1 MKKIASLFLAAVMAV
16 ALASCGTPASGNGS
30 GSSSPAVGYP
40 DEDGY
45 AEGHL
50 NDTMHTYFF
59 DFTIKSAYV
68 CSQYEN
74 YVPEE
79 GNELLVAE
87 VTIKNTFQQ
96 SLPMFDT
103 DFQVQWG
110 DTAEDAFDV
119 PITYYIESTDTV
131 GDDVLPYEYTL
142 AINETRTGLLIFE
155 VPEGNNDFNISYLE
169 EFENADDG
177 DVFFVFFTAD
187 RK

>member
-16 ALASCGTPASGNGS
+16 ALVGCGTPASSDGS
-30 GSSSPAVGYP
+30 GSSSPAAGYP

-45 AEGHL
+45 AEGNL

-59 DFTIKSAYV
+59 DFTINSAYV

-74 YVPEE
+74 YVPQE

-87 VTIKNTFQQ
+87 MTIKNTTKS

-119 PITYYIESTDTV
+119 PITYYAESTDTI
-131 GDDVLPYEYTL
+131 GENVLPYEYTL

-155 VPEGNNDFNISYLE
+155 VPEGKSDFNISYLE
-169 EFENADDG
+169 EFDNDTTG
-177 DVFFVFFTAD
+177 DLFFVFFTAE